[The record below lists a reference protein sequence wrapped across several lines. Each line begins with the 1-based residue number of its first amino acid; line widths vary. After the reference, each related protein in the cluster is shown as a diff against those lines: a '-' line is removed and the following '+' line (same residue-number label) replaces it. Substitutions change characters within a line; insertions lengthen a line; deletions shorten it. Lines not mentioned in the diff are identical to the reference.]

1 MTVLY
6 VDADACPVKAEVMR
20 VARRHG
26 LIVHMVSNQ
35 WMRLDGDPLVRRVVV
50 EQGPDVADDW
60 IAEHAVHGDIVVTAD
75 IPLAASCLAAG
86 AAALGPD
93 GRPFTKTGIGLA
105 LAMRDLNAH
114 LRDTDEIVGYNPV
127 FTKKDRLRFLDTLER
142 TVQRMLRGR

>member
-1 MTVLY
+1 MTALY
-6 VDADACPVKAEVMR
+6 VDADACPVKEEVMR

-35 WMRLDGDPLVRRVVV
+35 WMRLDDDPLVRRVVV
-50 EQGPDVADDW
+50 EQGLDVADDW

-75 IPLAASCLAAG
+75 IPLAASCLVAG

-93 GRPFTKTGIGLA
+93 GRPFTKTSIGSA

-114 LRDTDEIVGYNPV
+114 LRDAGKIAGNNPA
-127 FTKKDRLRFLDTLER
+127 FTKKDRLRFLDALER
-142 TVQRMLRGR
+142 TVQQMLPAG